1 MSYELVE
8 TDVLVIGGGAAGLN
22 AAIAAR
28 ERGARVVVADKGVIE
43 RSGDIGGGVDHFL
56 AYLELEGDWDTRE
69 AFLEY
74 VWRIGKGTGDPRI
87 IDVVFCSELK
97 EAIDRL
103 ERIGVPLK
111 RPDGRFFRTKSM
123 GQPGPYW
130 INFNGK
136 ELKPRLAKEVSR
148 LGCRVLDK
156 TMLTKLLHQ
165 DRMVL
170 GAVGFD
176 IRTGKV
182 YVIEAKSIV
191 ISTGNTNRLY
201 ENPRMN
207 PFNTWLC
214 PFDTGDGQLM
224 ALEAGA
230 ALTNMEYMRMTLLP
244 KGFAAPGFNA
254 LVGMGGRF
262 MNALG
267 EYYMEKY
274 HPLGNRAPRYEVVF
288 YSLKE
293 LREGRGPLFIDCT
306 HLKEEEIEH
315 LMRTL
320 GYDKDTLPDYLQ
332 QRGEELRK
340 RPVEIYVSEGMQA
353 GPTEVTGSGIKIDEN
368 CASTVPGLFAAG
380 DAADHNRCLHG
391 AITGGYHAGNAA
403 ANYALSNPSIRL
415 DRSKIRD
422 EIAPIDAP
430 LRRKEGI
437 TYRHLEDI
445 IRKVMYEHVGATRT
459 AEGLKMGLKKLQRLD
474 EYVEHLKAQ
483 DYHELMR
490 VYEARSLLEIA
501 KVMAQTALYREES
514 RNKPYHYRLDFPETD
529 DEHWCGLVVIRKLDE
544 RLGLSFERLS
554 YP

>member
-1 MSYELVE
+1 MSYELVK

-28 ERGARVVVADKGVIE
+28 QQGARVVVADKGVIE

-87 IDVVFCSELK
+87 IEAVFCSELK

-103 ERIGVPLK
+103 ERIGVPL
-111 RPDGRFFRTKSM
+111 RQPDGRFFRTKSM

-136 ELKPRLAKEVSR
+136 ELKPRLAKEVRR

-156 TMLTKLLHQ
+156 TMLTKLFHE
-165 DRMVL
+165 DGVVA
-170 GAVGFD
+170 GAIGFD
-176 IRTGKV
+176 IRRGKV
-182 YVIEAKSIV
+182 YVIEAKSVV

-230 ALTNMEYMRMTLLP
+230 ALTNMEYLRMTLVP

-267 EYYMEKY
+267 EYYMEER
-274 HPLGNRAPRYEVVF
+274 HPMGNRAPRNDLVF
-288 YSLKE
+288 YALKE
-293 LREGRGPLFIDCT
+293 LKEGRGPLFIDCR
-306 HLKEEEIEH
+306 HLSDSAMDH
-315 LMRTL
+315 LNKTL
-320 GYDKDTLPDYLQ
+320 GYDKDTLPDFLE
-332 QRGEELRK
+332 QRGEDLRK
-340 RPVEIYVSEGMQA
+340 KPVEIALSECMQT
-353 GPTEVTGSGIKIDEN
+353 GPTELSGGGIHIDRN
-368 CASTVPGLFAAG
+368 CASTVPGLYAAG
-380 DAADHNRCLHG
+380 DCASNNKTVHG
-391 AITGGYHAGNAA
+391 ATTSGYHAGKAA
-403 ANYALSNPSIRL
+403 ATYALKRRPL
-415 DRSKIRD
+415 D
-422 EIAPIDAP
+422 IDMNYVKELCARFLAP
-430 LRRKEGI
+430 LHRKEGLS
-437 TYRHLEDI
+437 YRQVEAIIGKIMLEN
-445 IRKVMYEHVGATRT
+445 VGPERT
-459 AEGLKMGLKKLQRLD
+459 AMGLKLGLEKLKKTKELLP
-474 EYVEHLKAQ
+474 ELKAQ
-483 DYHELMR
+483 DTHELMR
-490 VYEARSLLEIA
+490 VNETKSILQVG
-501 KVMAQTALYREES
+501 KFMAQAALYRKES
-514 RNKPYHYRLDFPETD
+514 RFKPYHYRLDFPKTD
-529 DEHWCGLVVIRKLDE
+529 DENWCGLVLIENQKGEMR
-544 RLGLSFERLS
+544 LSFKKLS
-554 YP
+554 Y